1 MTETKRREWHAQTAY
16 TRMVSARLPIELAD
30 RLKAYC
36 DQHGATMTDVVQLA
50 VSQYLDDADAQDEL
64 SRGGS
69 RFLIL

>member
-30 RLKAYC
+30 RLKTYC
-36 DQHGATMTDVVQLA
+36 DQHGATMTDVVQSA
-50 VSQYLDDADAQDEL
+50 VSQYLADADAQDEL
-64 SRGGS
+64 LRGGS

>member
-16 TRMVSARLPIELAD
+16 TRMVSARPPIELAD

-36 DQHGATMTDVVQLA
+36 DQHGATMTDVVQSA
-50 VSQYLDDADAQDEL
+50 VSQYLDDADVQDEL